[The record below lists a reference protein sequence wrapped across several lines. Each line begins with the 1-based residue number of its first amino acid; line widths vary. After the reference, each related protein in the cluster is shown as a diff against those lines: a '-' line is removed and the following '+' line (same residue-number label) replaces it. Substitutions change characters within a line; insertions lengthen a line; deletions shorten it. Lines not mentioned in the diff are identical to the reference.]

1 MFSSKYDVI
10 VVGGGHAGAEAAA
23 AAANMG
29 SKTILITMN
38 LQAIGQMSCNPA
50 MGGIAKGQIIREID
64 ALGGYSGIVSDKSAI
79 QFKMLNKSKGPAMWS
94 PRVQSDRMLFSQY
107 WREMLEGTPNLDFYQ
122 EMVSNIIFEGD
133 SVCGVVTSLG
143 VKVYSKSVILTTGT
157 FLNGLIHIGEKQ
169 TPAGRYNEKPS
180 TGLSEQLEKFQ
191 LRIGRLKT
199 GTPPR
204 LDGDTINYD
213 ELEMQPA
220 DDDPHYFSFLTDKL
234 YNKQIKCGMTHTND
248 AVHKIIS
255 ENISKSAM
263 YSGNIKGVGPRY
275 CPSIEDK
282 IVKFK
287 EKEKHQI
294 FLEPEGLKDNTIY
307 PNGIS
312 TSLPEEIQLQILAKI
327 KGLEQVKM
335 KRAGYAIEY
344 DYVDP
349 RELYATLETKKIKSL
364 FLAGQINGTTGY
376 EEAAAQGLMAGINAA
391 LKVKNKKQFILD
403 RSTSYIGVMIDDL
416 ITKGVSEPY
425 RMFTSRAEY
434 RLTLR
439 ADNADQRLTD
449 LGIDLDL
456 IKDERKNFFLEKK
469 KNILSVKTILD
480 KNNLTPN
487 EAKKH
492 NIKIAMDGVKRSCM
506 EVIGQRN
513 VNMAKI
519 RQIFS
524 GIPDYGMSIDNQVEI
539 DAHYMGYLQR
549 QSKDISSFKK
559 DESVVIPESINYDT
573 LSGLS
578 NEIKSKLIKVKPKT
592 LGQAIRIDGVTPA
605 AIIIL
610 LSHIKK
616 LRYKASA

>member
-1 MFSSKYDVI
+1 
-10 VVGGGHAGAEAAA
+10 
-23 AAANMG
+23 
-29 SKTILITMN
+29 
-38 LQAIGQMSCNPA
+38 
-50 MGGIAKGQIIREID
+50 
-64 ALGGYSGIVSDKSAI
+64 
-79 QFKMLNKSKGPAMWS
+79 
-94 PRVQSDRMLFSQY
+94 
-107 WREMLEGTPNLDFYQ
+107 
-122 EMVSNIIFEGD
+122 
-133 SVCGVVTSLG
+133 
-143 VKVYSKSVILTTGT
+143 
-157 FLNGLIHIGEKQ
+157 
-169 TPAGRYNEKPS
+169 
-180 TGLSEQLEKFQ
+180 
-191 LRIGRLKT
+191 
-199 GTPPR
+199 
-204 LDGDTINYD
+204 
-213 ELEMQPA
+213 
-220 DDDPHYFSFLTDKL
+220 
-234 YNKQIKCGMTHTND
+234 
-248 AVHKIIS
+248 
-255 ENISKSAM
+255 
-263 YSGNIKGVGPRY
+263 
-275 CPSIEDK
+275 
-282 IVKFK
+282 
-287 EKEKHQI
+287 
-294 FLEPEGLKDNTIY
+294 
-307 PNGIS
+307 
-312 TSLPEEIQLQILAKI
+312 
-327 KGLEQVKM
+327 
-335 KRAGYAIEY
+335 
-344 DYVDP
+344 
-349 RELYATLETKKIKSL
+349 
-364 FLAGQINGTTGY
+364 
-376 EEAAAQGLMAGINAA
+376 MAGINAA

-449 LGIDLDL
+449 LGIDLNL

-524 GIPDYGMSIDNQVEI
+524 DIPDYGMPIDNQVEI